1 VRTLLETFWE
11 IVLSLLGTLALA
23 GLLVLGGAILAVCAL
38 MGCGW
43 AFWRRK
49 GPFARRRQD

>member
-1 VRTLLETFWE
+1 MRTLLETFWE
-11 IVLSLLGTLALA
+11 IVLSLLGALALA
-23 GLLVLGGAILAVCAL
+23 GLLVLGGAILVICAL